1 MKKPLASYS
10 QEKNVYLETFLKN
23 LKYMYYL
30 LKFMAL
36 YVISESVQLHDLC
49 DFYMIIH
56 FYVSS
61 NYMTDC
67 LKKVK
72 S

>member
-10 QEKNVYLETFLKN
+10 QGKNKYLETFLKN
-23 LKYMYYL
+23 VKYMYYM
-30 LKFMAL
+30 LKFMAF
-36 YVISESVQLHDLC
+36 YVSSESVQLHDGC

-56 FYVSS
+56 FDVS

-67 LKKVK
+67 LRNVK